1 MRNTLHL
8 FLMLYLFSCQ
18 SSTPKREE
26 SVNEN
31 IRLNQIGY
39 HPKSNKQFILTD
51 TAATQFQL
59 INNQQETVYT
69 GRIMSNGT
77 WAPSGEAVYMGD
89 FSSFEV
95 PGSYQIIVNE
105 GASYP
110 FEIKASLYQ
119 EAWHASI
126 KSYYFQ
132 RASLP
137 IEKEFDSL
145 FHRAAGHPDI
155 QCFYHP
161 SSGKTSGFLASP
173 GGWYDAG
180 DYGKY
185 VVNGALSTGQM
196 LLLCTLYPQA
206 VADQALH
213 IPESGNGI
221 SDLLDEL
228 KYELDWLLTM
238 QDEDGGVFHKLT
250 AKNFSGFVSPE
261 AYDLDRYVIGKG
273 TAASLDFAA
282 VLAQAARLLAPTHEF
297 WSQKALEAAEKAWKW
312 AQFNPQVAFSNPD
325 DVKTGEYGDA
335 QFADDFY
342 WAAAELYL
350 ATQEAMYLNYLQS
363 NKETYQHQ
371 LTNSWKFFTR
381 NVGFAS
387 LLIHQELIDPK
398 LYKTLKNE
406 HLLLCD
412 SLLEAI
418 NHHPYRI
425 ALNTFEWGSNS
436 DVLNQALLLCLAHQ
450 LTADE
455 KYLMGAEQIT
465 DYIFGKNA
473 TGYSFLTGFGSKKV
487 RFPHHRPSGADQILM
502 PIPGFIVGGPNGDR
516 QDHQEVA
523 YTSIFPAKAYQ
534 DVQPSYASNEVCLN
548 WNAPAVFVLGYIHQV
563 RN

>member
-1 MRNTLHL
+1 
-8 FLMLYLFSCQ
+8 
-18 SSTPKREE
+18 
-26 SVNEN
+26 
-31 IRLNQIGY
+31 
-39 HPKSNKQFILTD
+39 
-51 TAATQFQL
+51 
-59 INNQQETVYT
+59 
-69 GRIMSNGT
+69 
-77 WAPSGEAVYMGD
+77 
-89 FSSFEV
+89 
-95 PGSYQIIVNE
+95 
-105 GASYP
+105 
-110 FEIKASLYQ
+110 
-119 EAWHASI
+119 
-126 KSYYFQ
+126 
-132 RASLP
+132 
-137 IEKEFDSL
+137 
-145 FHRAAGHPDI
+145 
-155 QCFYHP
+155 
-161 SSGKTSGFLASP
+161 LASP

-206 VADQALH
+206 VTDQALH

-282 VLAQAARLLAPTHEF
+282 VLAQAARLLAPTNEF

-312 AQFNPQVAFSNPD
+312 AQFNPKVAFSNPD

-350 ATQEAMYLNYLQS
+350 ATQETMYLNYLQS

-473 TGYSFLTGFGSKKV
+473 TGYSFLTGFGSKRVK
-487 RFPHHRPSGADQILM
+487 FPHHRPSGADQILM

-516 QDHQEVA
+516 QDQQEVT
-523 YTSIFPAKAYQ
+523 YNSTLPAKAYQ
-534 DVQPSYASNEVCLN
+534 DVQSSYASNEVCLN

>member
-8 FLMLYLFSCQ
+8 FLMLSLFSCQ

-51 TAATQFQL
+51 IAATQFQL
-59 INNQQETVYT
+59 LNNQQETVYT
-69 GRIMSNGT
+69 GRVMSNGN
-77 WAPSGEAVYMGD
+77 WGPSGEAIYMGD
-89 FSSFEV
+89 FSSFEAS
-95 PGSYQIIVNE
+95 GTYQVVVNE
-105 GASYP
+105 SASYP
-110 FEIKASLYQ
+110 FEIKANLYQ

-206 VADQALH
+206 VTDQALH

-282 VLAQAARLLAPTHEF
+282 VLAQAARLLAPTNEF

-350 ATQEAMYLNYLQS
+350 ATQETMYLNYLQS

-473 TGYSFLTGFGSKKV
+473 TGYSFLTGFGSKRVK
-487 RFPHHRPSGADQILM
+487 FPHHRPSGADQILM

-516 QDHQEVA
+516 QDQQEVT
-523 YTSIFPAKAYQ
+523 YNSTLPAKAYQ
-534 DVQPSYASNEVCLN
+534 DVQSSYASNEVCLN